1 MAADLQETS
10 CDHISGSKTVT
21 VFTSE
26 RKWLNRLRKYQEQH
40 PDMVKII
47 HENND
52 GSILAHVPD
61 TWFQIRP
68 PRKINLTDE
77 QRNKL
82 AERLKTSRK
91 YNNVNNSDF

>member
-1 MAADLQETS
+1 MAADLHETS

-26 RKWLNRLRKYQEQH
+26 RKWLNRLHKYQELH

-52 GSILAHVPD
+52 GSILAHVPESWLKI
-61 TWFQIRP
+61 TP
-68 PRKINLTDE
+68 TRKRVLSEE
-77 QRNKL
+77 QRLDMSNRMKNI
-82 AERLKTSRK
+82 RK
-91 YNNVNNSDF
+91 NNST